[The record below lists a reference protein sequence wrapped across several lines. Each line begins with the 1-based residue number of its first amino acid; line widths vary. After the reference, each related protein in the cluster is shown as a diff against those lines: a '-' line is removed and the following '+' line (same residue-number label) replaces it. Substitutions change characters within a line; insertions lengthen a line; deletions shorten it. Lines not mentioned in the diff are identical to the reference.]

1 MTDSNR
7 IFYGQG
13 RDDSPPEFTGERF
26 IPGVRGEIEV
36 EHLHRYLFAR
46 NMLNGLDVLDIACG
60 EGYGSRI
67 LSDTAKTIVG
77 VDIDQAIIDRASRV
91 HGTDTVRF
99 LHGSCLSIPLEDDSV
114 DAIVSY
120 ETVEHIEDH
129 AGFMSEIRRVLRKD
143 GLLIMSTPDT
153 NAYVQSSPE
162 DNPYHVREM
171 ERAEFQSFL
180 KAEFNQ
186 VVFGCQRCI
195 TGSVMLPLSDETPIQ
210 SPTLNRLDGENSSI
224 ERMGSFGN
232 AGVYLVG
239 IAGNGELPS
248 IDWGFLDDPGSAMVA
263 FMQLKHELASQH
275 VRKDELQQEYETA
288 LRQALDDLESV
299 HRSPLVRIASRI
311 GLAPRRRGDD
321 S

>member
-1 MTDSNR
+1 MTDSTR

-46 NMLNGLDVLDIACG
+46 NLVAGLEVLDIACG
-60 EGYGSRI
+60 EGYGSRL
-67 LSDTAKTIVG
+67 LSDTAKTVVG
-77 VDIDQAIIDRASRV
+77 VDIDQAIVDRASRV
-91 HGTDTVRF
+91 HGGDTVRF
-99 LHGSCLSIPLEDDSV
+99 VQGSCLSIPLADDSI
-114 DAIVSY
+114 DAVVSY

-129 AGFMSEIRRVLRKD
+129 PGFMSEIRRVLRSD

-162 DNPYHVREM
+162 ENPYHVREM
-171 ERAEFQSFL
+171 QRSEFQTYLES
-180 KAEFNQ
+180 EFKQ

-195 TGSVMLPLSDETPIQ
+195 TGSVMMPLSDDQRIT
-210 SPTLNRLDGENSSI
+210 SPGLHRIDGDSSSI
-224 ERMGSFGN
+224 EGMGSFGN
-232 AGVYLVG
+232 AGMYLIG
-239 IAGNGELPS
+239 IACNGDLPA
-248 IDWGFLDDPGSAMVA
+248 IDWGFLDDPGCAMVE
-263 FMQLKHELASQH
+263 FMQLKHELAAQH

-288 LRQALDDLESV
+288 LRKALDDLESV
-299 HRSPLVRIASRI
+299 HRSPIVRIASRI
-311 GLAPRRRGDD
+311 GLVPRRGGDD